1 MKSYFNTVGV
11 LHTRF
16 CHGFC
21 HVCIICYIH
30 HWFYHIFYHGSIL
43 WFMATMGF
51 VNRKFMPPSH
61 ARSGLKSSTCTGPL
75 GNKIGPFYWNIMGES
90 WDNGSPTSV
99 FFLVA
104 VCYGIGGP
112 FSLIYLLQVLVYL
125 EFMSHFEPLWHCGG
139 LQFELPR
146 VKKCDAWSMWRNETC
161 KQPPFLKLLCPLQ
174 RETNDQSVRVSKCVS
189 FELTTMFHGI
199 YRDTNDGTPIPISF
213 QYGIWVSYDSYGR
226 RT

>member
-1 MKSYFNTVGV
+1 MVMLNNQMVSMLNLLKFTMRLWSLIYKIWSISHCFLSYLQWSIYTHMKSYFNTVGV

-99 FFLVA
+99 FFWLRSAMV
-104 VCYGIGGP
+104 
-112 FSLIYLLQVLVYL
+112 
-125 EFMSHFEPLWHCGG
+125 
-139 LQFELPR
+139 
-146 VKKCDAWSMWRNETC
+146 
-161 KQPPFLKLLCPLQ
+161 
-174 RETNDQSVRVSKCVS
+174 
-189 FELTTMFHGI
+189 
-199 YRDTNDGTPIPISF
+199 
-213 QYGIWVSYDSYGR
+213 
-226 RT
+226 

>member
-1 MKSYFNTVGV
+1 MINLYTYEIIFQYRRCVTYQI
-11 LHTRF
+11 LPWF
-16 CHGFC
+16 L

-99 FFLVA
+99 IFFLVA

-112 FSLIYLLQVLVYL
+112 FSLIYLLQLLVYL

-146 VKKCDAWSMWRNETC
+146 VKNVMLGQCE
-161 KQPPFLKLLCPLQ
+161 
-174 RETNDQSVRVSKCVS
+174 E
-189 FELTTMFHGI
+189 
-199 YRDTNDGTPIPISF
+199 RDM
-213 QYGIWVSYDSYGR
+213 
-226 RT
+226 